1 MIENLMTVFYMMIM
15 LGIVIVC
22 NTVLGIVMANKS
34 QKFDIKKL
42 FNGIGK
48 AILITLCILLFCVTL
63 ELVPAILGRLGIEV
77 PQDIITLVEVV
88 LITLTAYKKYAVDV
102 IDKFKTILEIKESE

>member
-1 MIENLMTVFYMMIM
+1 MINDLMTVFYMMVM
-15 LGIVIVC
+15 LGIVILC
-22 NTVLGIVMANKS
+22 NTTLGIVMANKS
-34 QKFDIKKL
+34 QKFDRKKL

-48 AILITLCILLFCVTL
+48 AILITMCILLFCVTL
-63 ELVPAILGRLGIEV
+63 ELIPDILGRLGIEV